1 MERHLRILILEDM
14 ASDAELMIY
23 ELRQAGV
30 AFSHRRVSDREH
42 FHTALQEYEP
52 DLILSDFHLPSFDGL
67 EALSLAQATR
77 PEIPFIFV
85 SGAMG
90 EEVAIDSL
98 KRGATDYVL
107 KDRLARLAPAV
118 RRALREA
125 EERQERR
132 QAEMALR
139 HSEQRYR
146 ILLKNIPA
154 VVYKGYWDCSVDF
167 VDEKV
172 EELTGYPKK
181 VFDSRELKWSDLL
194 IPADR
199 EHFQEAFLCGLRGS
213 RSYIREYRIRRKDGE
228 TIWIQDRGQILCTPD
243 GRVDYISGVFFDVT
257 ARRQA
262 EEALHAASAYA
273 RSLIEASPDP
283 LVTISPAGKIMDVN
297 EATEKITGVARHDL
311 VGTDFSDYFTE
322 PDKAREGYQLV
333 FSQGMVRDYPLAI
346 RHVSGQIID
355 VLYNA
360 TVYRNES
367 GEVQGVFAAARD
379 ITARKQAEEAL
390 RESENR
396 FASFMRYLPGFA
408 VMRDVQGHYL
418 FANEAWERMRR
429 LQGQVWQGKSLAELW
444 LPEAVDTFHDS
455 DLLVLERGEPL
466 QTIEEIPQDDG
477 IHNWLVNKFPIL
489 DKDGKPILIGS
500 VGIDITRRQRAEE
513 ALRESEQRLRFL
525 TSQLL
530 SAQERERKRISMEL
544 HDELGQSLAVL
555 KLQIRAIERRL
566 GEDQQDLKEFC
577 RELLRYL
584 DGVIDNVRRL
594 SRDLSPAILEDLGLQ
609 SALKYLID
617 GVSKHYTVTHSF
629 GVEKLDQLFPSDA
642 QIIIYR
648 IFQECLSNISKHAGA
663 SEVSID
669 IREENG
675 HIAIVMED
683 NGSGFDLAQV
693 SARGIESRG
702 MGLAALDERCR
713 MLGGSLQIRT
723 EPGQGTRIMCVVP
736 IGHLIESPA
745 D

>member
-1 MERHLRILILEDM
+1 MERLLRILILEDM

-23 ELRQAGV
+23 ELRQAGMS
-30 AFSHRRVSDREH
+30 FSHRRVTDREH
-42 FHTALQEYEP
+42 FLLALQEDEP
-52 DLILSDFHLPSFDGL
+52 DLILSDFHLPGFDGL
-67 EALSLAQATR
+67 EALALAQATR
-77 PEIPFIFV
+77 PEVPFIFV

-125 EERQERR
+125 EEHQERL
-132 QAEMALR
+132 QAEIALR
-139 HSEQRYR
+139 DSEQRYR

-172 EELTGYPKK
+172 EELTGHPKIA
-181 VFDSRELKWSDLL
+181 FDSRELRWTDLL

-199 EHFQEAFLCGLRGS
+199 ELFQEAFLCGLRGS

-257 ARRQA
+257 DRRQA
-262 EEALHAASAYA
+262 EEALQAVSAYT

-297 EATEKITGVARHDL
+297 EATEKVTGVARRDL

-322 PDKAREGYQLV
+322 PEKAREGYQLV

-346 RHVSGQIID
+346 RHASGQVTD

-360 TVYRNES
+360 TVYRNEA
-367 GEVQGVFAAARD
+367 GEVQGLFAAARD

-390 RESENR
+390 RESE
-396 FASFMRYLPGFA
+396 
-408 VMRDVQGHYL
+408 
-418 FANEAWERMRR
+418 
-429 LQGQVWQGKSLAELW
+429 
-444 LPEAVDTFHDS
+444 
-455 DLLVLERGEPL
+455 
-466 QTIEEIPQDDG
+466 
-477 IHNWLVNKFPIL
+477 
-489 DKDGKPILIGS
+489 
-500 VGIDITRRQRAEE
+500 
-513 ALRESEQRLRFL
+513 QRLRFL
-525 TSQLL
+525 ASQLL

-555 KLQIRAIERRL
+555 KLQIRAIERGLR
-566 GEDQQDLKEFC
+566 EDQPDLRKNC
-577 RELLRYL
+577 RELLQYL
-584 DGVIDNVRRL
+584 DGVIDNIRRL
-594 SRDLSPAILEDLGLQ
+594 SRDLTPAVLEDLGLQ

-617 GVSKHYTVTHSF
+617 GFGKHYTVTHSF
-629 GVEKLDQLFPSDA
+629 EVEKLDRLFPSDA

-648 IFQECLSNISKHAGA
+648 IFQECLTNISKHAGA
-663 SEVSID
+663 SEVSIA
-669 IREENG
+669 ISEENG
-675 HIAIVMED
+675 HITIVLED
-683 NGSGFDLAQV
+683 NGSGFDLVQV
-693 SARGIESRG
+693 SARRVEGRG
-702 MGLAALDERCR
+702 MGLAALDERTP
-713 MLGGSLQIRT
+713 MLGGSLEIRT
-723 EPGQGTRIMCVVP
+723 QPGQGTRIMCVIP
-736 IGHLIESPA
+736 IGHVEGSTA